1 MAGIHTIEGY
11 TYYYKGTRI
20 HCRDTQLLLG
30 IIIYALLI
38 LTIIIIRPQLLII
51 RISLTTMNEK

>member
-20 HCRDTQLLLG
+20 HCRDNVTIDELGPVDYRGYYYYYYYYLLP
-30 IIIYALLI
+30 A
-38 LTIIIIRPQLLII
+38 
-51 RISLTTMNEK
+51 TTTAYL

>member
-20 HCRDTQLLLG
+20 HCRDSFYYYYYYQC
-30 IIIYALLI
+30 IIILSTVIRQDIRYYYMHLI
-38 LTIIIIRPQLLII
+38 
-51 RISLTTMNEK
+51 